1 MLHGHNSNLV
11 LLSEREKERERER
24 KRERNRERER
34 DVQNIY
40 KTCFISNFFKQTKC
54 ISLQGHR
61 SVMTLNWPM
70 AITLSSTLV

>member
-11 LLSEREKERERER
+11 LLSEREKEREI
-24 KRERNRERER
+24 ERER

-40 KTCFISNFFKQTKC
+40 KTCFISIFFKQTKC

-61 SVMTLNWPM
+61 SVMTLSWPM